1 MHAIRLAADSFIAP
15 HQFEK
20 AKRVAHGMDLADL
33 IGVNSR
39 DWD

>member
-1 MHAIRLAADSFIAP
+1 MRAIRLAADSLIAL

-20 AKRVAHGMDLADL
+20 AERVAHGIDLADL
-33 IGVNSR
+33 VRVNSR